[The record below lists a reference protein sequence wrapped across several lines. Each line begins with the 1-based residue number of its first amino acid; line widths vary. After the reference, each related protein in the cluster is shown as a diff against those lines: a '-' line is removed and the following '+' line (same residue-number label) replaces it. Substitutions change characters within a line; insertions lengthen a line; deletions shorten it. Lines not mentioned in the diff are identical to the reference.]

1 MTRTAD
7 YLLNGLK
14 NRGVFPASQSL
25 FDDAEILSTADDII
39 MSTIVPIVVSLRE
52 EFFVTKSYQN
62 IVDGQEDYV
71 IPYRAIGRILR
82 EIKLVGDIVSS
93 KRKLTQVGIGDEHY
107 FRSSSTPQ
115 GFYMCGDKVVLVP
128 KPSVSGN
135 QLELWWLMQPG
146 LLVPTTSAAQIVS
159 FAVNGVDP
167 LLTDVVCS
175 SIPTAWQNL
184 AVVDLIQGKQGCQ
197 TIAYD
202 IVASTVNLT
211 TNTIQFTTADIPTN
225 LQAGDW
231 IALQRQSPV
240 IQIPDE
246 MYHLLESHIAQH
258 LLTSLGD
265 FEGAERLQKEM
276 TDEEMRIKLLL
287 APRVQGE
294 PKKIINRSG
303 LLRGS
308 RSRYRFGWVSR

>member
-25 FDDAEILSTADDII
+25 FDDTEILNTADDII
-39 MSTIVPIVVSLRE
+39 MSTIVPIIVSLRE
-52 EFFVTKSYQN
+52 EFPVTKSYQN
-62 IVDGQEDYV
+62 IVDGQEEYT

-82 EIKLVGDIVSS
+82 EIKLVGDVISS
-93 KRKLTQVGIGDEHY
+93 KRKLTQIGIGDEHY

-115 GFYMCGDKVVLVP
+115 GFYLKGDKVVLVP
-128 KPSVSGN
+128 KPAVTGN
-135 QLELWWLMQPG
+135 QLELWWMMQPG
-146 LLVPTTSAAQIVS
+146 LLVPAVKAAQVIS
-159 FAVNGVDP
+159 YAANIGDP
-167 LLTDVVCS
+167 LLTDIVCVS
-175 SIPTAWQNL
+175 VPSDWTGTPT
-184 AVVDLIQGKQGCQ
+184 VDFIQGKQGCQ
-197 TIAYD
+197 TIGYD
-202 IVASTVNLT
+202 VATTLVNVVGS
-211 TNTIQFTTADIPTN
+211 TIQVATADVPTG
-225 LQAGDW
+225 LVAGDW
-231 IALQRQSPV
+231 IALERESPV
-240 IQIPDE
+240 LQIPDE

-276 TDEEMRIKLLL
+276 DAEETRIKLLL